1 MFRVLSPAGDDEFQV
16 SANSKL
22 LREAEREWEQWS
34 KDQRDFLRRQHLL
47 RKQKKQQQN
56 NA

>member
-16 SANSKL
+16 AANSKL